1 MELLQN
7 GVVAN
12 EPPSQSLVIDLERP
26 YGHTWSTPVTATL
39 NGVDLGPA
47 ELFDGEAGQNLREPA
62 VPASASFEMPL
73 DRIERGLELELREG
87 DERFVVV
94 VPDFNAPRT
103 VNIHTPLDGLVAD
116 QWIEVDSGVPSDV
129 LDGGFEATYNDAG
142 CFTQWGT
149 ERSAT
154 SIAFKMP
161 PTHEFTYCGPGT
173 DPAPG
178 STRVV
183 DLRIGLDWS
192 LTPITQCDGPDL
204 TCAPV
209 TAPAAEV
216 VVPATLQ
223 F

>member
-1 MELLQN
+1 MELVQN
-7 GVVAN
+7 GVVGN
-12 EPPSQSLVIDLERP
+12 EPPSQSLLIDLERP
-26 YGHTWSTPVTATL
+26 YGHAWSTPVTATL
-39 NGVDLGPA
+39 NGVDLGAP
-47 ELFDGEAGQNLREPA
+47 ELFDGDPGQNFREPE
-62 VPASASFEMPL
+62 VPASASFEVPL
-73 DRIERGLELELREG
+73 ARIERGLQLELHEG
-87 DERFVVV
+87 SEHFVVA

-142 CFTQWGT
+142 CFTQWST
-149 ERSAT
+149 QRSPTA
-154 SIAFKMP
+154 IAFKLP

-183 DLRIGLDWS
+183 DLRIDLDWS
-192 LTPITQCDGPDL
+192 LSPVTQCDGPDL

-209 TAPAAEV
+209 TAPAVEV